1 MNKASKFLLLVL
13 MVFMAIPNLV
23 LAEEYK
29 VGDLVEVINQTG
41 GESQQF
47 YIMATEKEFEIMK
60 SNYCKDPNHNDDEVC
75 TGYDEVDEKYYYF
88 GSKGVVSE
96 DFFWDKDFEMLLLV
110 SKEKYYENF
119 KYDGSYEASN
129 ILEINEG
136 EKCFINNSKFT
147 YLCNLDDYDFELF
160 TSWIFNDFFI
170 SGLELL
176 YSYDDDL
183 SYQNSGF
190 KGKKELY
197 NIPNY
202 LKHYKGGILDIQNNV
217 GRYVKIA
224 DVNDNI
230 MIIEKEGANSNE
242 IASGDVYLT
251 MFISKENIRKVV
263 QNDANAEEPIEENVT
278 KEEITTKKEVKN
290 PSTGDINI
298 VFIML
303 GLVSFAGLALIAN
316 KKFRKIKNN

>member
-1 MNKASKFLLLVL
+1 MNKISKILLLVL
-13 MVFMAIPNLV
+13 MVFMAVPNLV
-23 LAEEYK
+23 FAEEYK

-47 YIMATEKEFEIMK
+47 YIMATEKEFEIMRT
-60 SNYCKDPNHNDDEVC
+60 NYCKFSDIEECKEYLEKDEQ
-75 TGYDEVDEKYYYF
+75 YEYF
-88 GSKGVVSE
+88 GSNGVVGE

-129 ILEINEG
+129 ILETNEG

-176 YSYDDDL
+176 YSYDSDL
-183 SYQNSGF
+183 YYHNSGF
-190 KGKKELY
+190 EGKKELY

-202 LKHYKGGILDIQNNV
+202 LKHYKGGMLDIQSSAR
-217 GRYVKIA
+217 RYVKIV

-230 MIIEKEGANSNE
+230 MIIEKERANYNE

-263 QNDANAEEPIEENVT
+263 KDDANTEEPKVEENVT
-278 KEEITTKKEVKN
+278 KEEVKDVKN

-298 VFIML
+298 AFVML
-303 GLVSFAGLALIAN
+303 GLVSFAGLALVAN